1 VSWEVVGSVHGNT
14 GSQQRESSGLQ
25 PAAWIPYTR
34 FTILTDTIAI
44 SVLKHRAVIAVF
56 SGYKGMAMRI
66 GVIMALRQEGNN
78 GIFNS
83 LVNQ

>member
-1 VSWEVVGSVHGNT
+1 VCT
-14 GSQQRESSGLQ
+14 GTREEESSGLQ
-25 PAAWIPYTR
+25 PAAWVPYSR
-34 FTILTDTIAI
+34 FTIQTDTMPI
-44 SVLKHRAVIAVF
+44 SLLKRRAVIAVF